1 MVDENTTSEAAET
14 SAAAPETSAADEF
27 AAAFAQFASP
37 GEKPEETVSVPDAE
51 VQEAPPADAEAGDE
65 TAPDEDGAGHAS
77 ADGAAPA
84 QTAPEPA
91 RLTADEWARVMAAQ
105 QSYQQAPHVSAPSA
119 PERSPPPP
127 VLSKEEVETIQEFR
141 KEWPDVAK
149 AMDVQQKAFA
159 NDLLNYVF
167 NQFAEVMTPALQ
179 QVESVAERTHV
190 MDIYDF
196 VPDYD
201 NVREPV
207 IEWVARMPQ
216 NAFRQYAVSVVEQ
229 GSPAD
234 IQGLVNQ
241 WRMFTGQQAPAPQA
255 QAAPGYAPAPRAPA
269 VQRRTANPALAR
281 AAAAMAPVKSQ
292 RTTVVQTEDP
302 NDFDG
307 AFERAAAA
315 ARQAREARH

>member
-1 MVDENTTSEAAET
+1 MVDENTTPEAAET
-14 SAAAPETSAADEF
+14 PAAAETSAADEF

-65 TAPDEDGAGHAS
+65 TAPDEDGVGHAS
-77 ADGAAPA
+77 ADDEAPA
-84 QTAPEPA
+84 QTASEPA
-91 RLTADEWARVMAAQ
+91 RLTADEWARIMAAQ
-105 QSYQQAPHVSAPSA
+105 QSYQQAPNVSAPSA

-201 NVREPV
+201 QVREPV
-207 IEWVARMPQ
+207 IDWVARMPQ

-234 IQGLVNQ
+234 IQGLVDQ
-241 WRMFTGQQAPAPQA
+241 WRMFTGQQAPQA
-255 QAAPGYAPAPRAPA
+255 QAAPGYAPAPRAPT
-269 VQRRTANPALAR
+269 VQRKAASPALAR

-292 RTTVVQTEDP
+292 RTTVVQTDDP
-302 NDFDG
+302 NDYDG